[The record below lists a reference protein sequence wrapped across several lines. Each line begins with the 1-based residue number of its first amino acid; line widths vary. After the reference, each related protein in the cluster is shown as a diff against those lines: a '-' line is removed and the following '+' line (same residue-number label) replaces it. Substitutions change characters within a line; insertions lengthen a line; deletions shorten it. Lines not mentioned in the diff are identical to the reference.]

1 LVDPR
6 RTRAAV
12 KIQAQDRAEALLGV
26 LEEADACGSD
36 AIAGGVFYEVHG
48 FVGEV
53 EEFGFGTRIGG
64 I

>member
-1 LVDPR
+1 
-6 RTRAAV
+6 
-12 KIQAQDRAEALLGV
+12 V